1 MIFLDKNNEK
11 LRQKIRDLEQINQVL
26 YIFTN
31 VVGVITI
38 IDLIVPDPLFG
49 IDEVALASL
58 TTLLGL
64 ITALINR
71 NIERLKKEGKFTL
84 KISDINDIGR
94 EVKNTKEN
102 ISKSR
107 SKSSIKKK

>member
-1 MIFLDKNNEK
+1 MEKNNDK
-11 LRQKIRDLEQINQVL
+11 LRQKIYDLEQINRVFYML
-26 YIFTN
+26 TN
-31 VVGVITI
+31 IVGIITI
-38 IDLIVPDPLFG
+38 IDLIIPDPLFG

-58 TTLLGL
+58 TSLFGL

-71 NIERLKKEGKFTL
+71 NIERLKKECKFTL
-84 KISDINDIGR
+84 KIQDINDIGR

-107 SKSSIKKK
+107 SKSNIKKR

>member
-1 MIFLDKNNEK
+1 MEKNNDK
-11 LRQKIRDLEQINQVL
+11 LRQKIYDLEQINRVFYML
-26 YIFTN
+26 TN
-31 VVGVITI
+31 IVGIITI
-38 IDLIVPDPLFG
+38 IDLIIPDPLFG

-58 TTLLGL
+58 TSLFGL
-64 ITALINR
+64 ITALINI

-84 KISDINDIGR
+84 KIQDINDIGR

-107 SKSSIKKK
+107 SNIKKR

>member
-1 MIFLDKNNEK
+1 MEKNNDK
-11 LRQKIRDLEQINQVL
+11 LRQKIYDLEQINRVFYML
-26 YIFTN
+26 TN
-31 VVGVITI
+31 IVGIITI
-38 IDLIVPDPLFG
+38 IDLIIPDPLFG

-58 TTLLGL
+58 TSLFGL

-84 KISDINDIGR
+84 KIQDINDIGR

-107 SKSSIKKK
+107 SKSNIKKR

>member
-1 MIFLDKNNEK
+1 MSTEN
-11 LRQKIRDLEQINQVL
+11 KIRSSSYINKNYDDLRK
-26 YIFTN
+26 
-31 VVGVITI
+31 
-38 IDLIVPDPLFG
+38 
-49 IDEVALASL
+49 S
-58 TTLLGL
+58 
-64 ITALINR
+64 
-71 NIERLKKEGKFTL
+71 KKEGKFTL

>member
-1 MIFLDKNNEK
+1 MDKNNNK
-11 LRQKIRDLEQINQVL
+11 LRQKIYDLEQINRVFYVL
-26 YIFTN
+26 TN
-31 VVGVITI
+31 IVGIITI
-38 IDLIVPDPLFG
+38 IDLIIPDPLFG

-58 TTLLGL
+58 TSLFGL

-84 KISDINDIGR
+84 KIQDINDIGR

-107 SKSSIKKK
+107 SNIKKR

>member
-1 MIFLDKNNEK
+1 MDKNNEK
-11 LRQKIRDLEQINQVL
+11 LRQKIYDLEQINRVFYML
-26 YIFTN
+26 TN
-31 VVGVITI
+31 IVGIITI
-38 IDLIVPDPLFG
+38 IDLIIPDPLFG

-58 TTLLGL
+58 TSLFGL

-84 KISDINDIGR
+84 KIQDINDIGR

-107 SKSSIKKK
+107 SNIKKR

>member
-1 MIFLDKNNEK
+1 MDKNNNK
-11 LRQKIRDLEQINQVL
+11 LRQKIYDLEQINRVFYVL
-26 YIFTN
+26 TN
-31 VVGVITI
+31 IVGIITI
-38 IDLIVPDPLFG
+38 IDLIIPDPLFG

-58 TTLLGL
+58 TSLFGL

-84 KISDINDIGR
+84 EIQDINDIGR

-107 SKSSIKKK
+107 SNIKKR